1 MKSIHFSASHLWVA
15 SSVALLLAVRLAAQE
30 SPTLLSPVAL
40 TNGELALRLSAPTG
54 LFYRIDAATELPAW
68 QPFQSLLS
76 TGLAQP
82 TDSAAPYLPQR
93 FYRAQELTGS
103 NLVTGDYLP
112 TTNGPVI
119 IHPINHASV
128 VFQWNDLT
136 IYVDPVGGATPYKG
150 LPKAGLILITHE
162 HSDHFDTA
170 TLGSV
175 RATNAVILATR
186 TVYNSLTTTLKPLT
200 TVMTNGVSTNLLG
213 LSVEAIPA
221 YNLSSSFH
229 PKGNGNGYLLTIGG
243 RRIYV
248 SGDTEDTPAMHAL
261 REIDVA
267 FLAMNQ
273 PYSMTIAQALSAVR
287 EFQPRVVYPEH
298 YRNSN
303 GTYADLAGFKRQLGQ
318 ELGIEVRLRKWY

>member
-1 MKSIHFSASHLWVA
+1 MKWNSCSRSARSVGFRLC
-15 SSVALLLAVRLAAQE
+15 VALTLNLAAQE
-30 SPTLLSPVAL
+30 SPALLSPVAL

-76 TGLAQP
+76 TGLAQQ

-93 FYRAQELTGS
+93 FYRAEELTGS

-119 IHPINHASV
+119 IHPINHASM

-150 LPKAGLILITHE
+150 LPKAGLILVTHE

-170 TLGSV
+170 TLTAV
-175 RATNAVILATR
+175 RETNAVILTTR
-186 TVYNSLTTTLKPLT
+186 AVYNSLTAALKPLA

-243 RRIYV
+243 CRVYV

-267 FLAMNQ
+267 FLSMNQ